1 MTNFFDDCLSNNFG
15 TDSKRIL
22 VRSKLLQYLGK
33 KILSVGS
40 SPKSRPNLGNL
51 YAIYVLVE
59 DYRNNNYHKTGNYS
73 NYSGANFSSLFTRQ
87 RQLPHGSK
95 LQNHALNHRCN
106 QEFVKFFPDSEEP
119 IKRNTSTQKYW
130 INENLLK
137 ITIGSKTVNIS
148 ETILDIIDKYVQKRT
163 EKYGNILEKCE
174 ELKNSQNK
182 DDTMKFFMS
191 LISPTSDARAF
202 EVVSYVILKN
212 YFEEKFVIIGNRS
225 KTSPKTLFLF
235 KTGRTNANDGGIDFV
250 LRPLGRFFQVTEDLD
265 FKKFFLDI
273 DKINRFPITFVIK
286 INEPAKTLLNKIRK
300 KASKEYDPK
309 TLNKYMECIE
319 EIIPIPELV
328 KRLQAVVKQGKIKN
342 ILNDFEV
349 YFKVEFD
356 IK

>member
-1 MTNFFDDCLSNNFG
+1 
-15 TDSKRIL
+15 
-22 VRSKLLQYLGK
+22 
-33 KILSVGS
+33 VGS

-59 DYRNNNYHKTGNYS
+59 DYRNNNYYKTGNYS

-106 QEFVKFFPDSEEP
+106 QEFVKFFPGSEEP
-119 IKRNTSTQKYW
+119 IIRNTSTQKYW
-130 INENLLK
+130 INEKLLK
-137 ITIGSKTVNIS
+137 ITIDSKTVNIS
-148 ETILDIIDKYVQKRT
+148 KTVLDIIDKYAQKRT
-163 EKYGNILEKCE
+163 EKFGDILEKCE
-174 ELKNSQNK
+174 ELKNNQNK
-182 DDTMKFFMS
+182 DETMKFFMS
-191 LISPTSDARAF
+191 LISSTSDARTF

-212 YFEEKFVIIGNRS
+212 YFEEKFVIIGNSS
-225 KTSPKTLFLF
+225 KTSPKTLVLF

-273 DKINRFPITFVIK
+273 DKINRFPITFIIK
-286 INEPAKTLLNKIRK
+286 IDDDEKNLLKKIRK
-300 KASKEYDPK
+300 KASSEYDDI
-309 TLNKYMECIE
+309 TLKKYMNCIE

-328 KRLQAVVKQGKIKN
+328 KRLAEVVKKGKIVN
-342 ILNDFEV
+342 LLSDFEV